1 MPGTACLPRGEDLQ
15 CLNKLN
21 MSKHDVGKNES
32 RGQNHVWVVGYLEQ
46 ADDQLPI
53 PILLVY
59 LPAPDINPS
68 MFMRGWITSPAK
80 DFDVM
85 RLRTALMGHGD
96 GGVTVGSSE
105 LISMRAALGRY
116 IMSTSCEWQNTKD
129 MM

>member
-1 MPGTACLPRGEDLQ
+1 MLTYDLECRTRTCTHKTCLFVSIYKLCTLLSNFPSERSKNSSVDHSWDLPH
-15 CLNKLN
+15 K
-21 MSKHDVGKNES
+21 
-32 RGQNHVWVVGYLEQ
+32 NHVWVVGYLEW

-68 MFMRGWITSPAK
+68 MFMRAWITSPAK

-96 GGVTVGSSE
+96 GG
-105 LISMRAALGRY
+105 
-116 IMSTSCEWQNTKD
+116 
-129 MM
+129 